1 MLLFGNI
8 GMGLGFSLTKSIKF
22 HKSGFEANSLFG
34 LTLMGVAGIGV
45 MLEEEREVKSIETY
59 ILAYLFTAVPA
70 TLATHLFSK
79 GVAMTKNGGIASM
92 SMTISVLLSYF
103 VAILRYGEIINPIA
117 ITGSIFIVIG
127 ISMAIFLKTSTPN

>member
-1 MLLFGNI
+1 M
-8 GMGLGFSLTKSIKF
+8 
-22 HKSGFEANSLFG
+22 
-34 LTLMGVAGIGV
+34 
-45 MLEEEREVKSIETY
+45 
-59 ILAYLFTAVPA
+59 AYLFTAVPA
-70 TLATHLFSK
+70 TLATHIYSK

-103 VAILRYGEIINPIA
+103 VAILRYGEIVNPIA